1 VICSRTEETW
11 PAILDADVLLV
22 TLLLSANQTKGC
34 SLIQYRHHL
43 ISSHGLNTGE
53 TEKEGNYKDR
63 IASIH
68 RPYTSHNLRK
78 TMPQSPGATAPTT
91 RQKANTTTR
100 TQKEMEE
107 AEGQNTDVRSKE
119 QAIAFLT
126 AKQYLIPG
134 NPIDLQTLAYVLL
147 QIGSATTRGQKQIT
161 DGIRAVAFLLANASA
176 QKIADEI
183 TEMVKSQIQE
193 HIENF
198 TSGVENMRDAVE
210 HVTSATKT
218 MTGKIDE
225 VKDGLQETTEQLT
238 QATQEL
244 TEKTMEATYNTPTDP
259 TIALQPRSYAA
270 AIQQE
275 IHADHA
281 EVITRGNTT
290 DKQIMVQKD
299 KDATDNALD
308 SLTEKDLV
316 VKANTAL
323 DLMGMSG
330 MDKPRHTTFIGA
342 KKLRNGNVLYQL
354 NTKEAAAWLRAPDVQ
369 KAFMEKYGGTSNIR
383 NKLHYVIAEFVPVTF
398 DAGSSFA
405 HAKVE
410 QDNFIGLDSIA
421 YSKYIKPP
429 HLRPANQR
437 VAHVIFGFTD
447 REDANTAITTGIF
460 IEGKHANIRK
470 ILTEPKRCLKCQKYG
485 HYVSDCKAT
494 EDTCARCGDRHRTA
508 HCTVNETAMY
518 RCTNCTGNE
527 AMGHGAADRE
537 CAAFKMQRQKIQE
550 RVPENKYKFF
560 PTSSPTTWKLLNE
573 PETHPVNIQPTR
585 QHSNNQQAEPTNWR
599 HQQRFM
605 EDWQTTRRQRGRP
618 AQQDRTQGTHRDT
631 RLGTNERTA
640 DNGWPTRPVQRTL
653 DDYMDEAQVRNQQGR
668 ERTGNNTTGRTT
680 PWGDR
685 DPNEEEPGTRP
696 NGMTQRRDHTPLEY
710 V

>member
-1 VICSRTEETW
+1 
-11 PAILDADVLLV
+11 
-22 TLLLSANQTKGC
+22 
-34 SLIQYRHHL
+34 
-43 ISSHGLNTGE
+43 
-53 TEKEGNYKDR
+53 
-63 IASIH
+63 
-68 RPYTSHNLRK
+68 
-78 TMPQSPGATAPTT
+78 MPQSPGIAAPTT
-91 RQKANTTTR
+91 RQKTNTIR
-100 TQKEMEE
+100 RSQKELEE

-119 QAIAFLT
+119 QAIEFLT
-126 AKQYLIPG
+126 ARQYLIPG

-147 QIGSATTRGQKQIT
+147 QIGCAATRGQKQIA

-176 QKIADEI
+176 QKIADEVS
-183 TEMVKSQIQE
+183 EMVKNQIQE

-198 TSGVENMRDAVE
+198 TTGVENMRDAVE
-210 HVTSATKT
+210 HVTMATKT

-244 TEKTMEATYNTPTDP
+244 TGKTAESTNKATTDQIFDP
-259 TIALQPRSYAA
+259 QPMTYAA
-270 AIQQE
+270 ATQQE
-275 IHADHA
+275 VHADHA
-281 EVITRGNTT
+281 EVITRGHTT
-290 DKQIMVQKD
+290 DKQILIQKD

-323 DLMGMSG
+323 DLMGKAG
-330 MDKPRHTTFIGA
+330 MNKPRHTSFIGA

-354 NTKEAAAWLRAPDVQ
+354 NSKDAATWLREPEVQ

-405 HAKVE
+405 HAKIE

-429 HLRPANQR
+429 HLRTGNQR

-447 REDANTAITTGIF
+447 REDANTAITTGMF
-460 IEGKHANIRK
+460 IEGKHTNVRK
-470 ILTEPKRCLKCQKYG
+470 MLTEPKRCLKCQKYG

-494 EDTCARCGDRHRTA
+494 EDTCARCGELHRTA
-508 HCTVNETAMY
+508 QCTVNDTTIY
-518 RCTNCTGNE
+518 RCANCTGNE

-537 CAAFKMQRQKIQE
+537 CAAFKAQCRKVQE
-550 RVPENKYKFF
+550 RIPENKYKFF
-560 PTSSPTTWKLLNE
+560 PTSSPLTWKLLNQ
-573 PETHPVNIQPTR
+573 PEAYPDRARPTQ
-585 QHSNNQQAEPTNWR
+585 QHNDNQRAELTNWH

-618 AQQDRTQGTHRDT
+618 NPQD
-631 RLGTNERTA
+631 
-640 DNGWPTRPVQRTL
+640 
-653 DDYMDEAQVRNQQGR
+653 
-668 ERTGNNTTGRTT
+668 
-680 PWGDR
+680 
-685 DPNEEEPGTRP
+685 
-696 NGMTQRRDHTPLEY
+696 
-710 V
+710 